1 MSPKQMAR
9 SLCLAMLVCCA
20 LCCTRALASTR
31 VELNG
36 EWQFRTDPTN
46 QGAAQGW
53 SKTAPPDAE
62 TVRVPHT
69 WNIGAHDDYEGTAW
83 YFKTFEAADE
93 LRRKHVELH
102 FGATF
107 YQARVWLNGI
117 ELGGHEGGYTAYHFD
132 VTPHLRRV
140 NVLAVEINNM
150 PTIST
155 IPGWALRLRGGQN
168 VWYDWWH
175 YGGIVRDVWLSAG
188 EPTLVRRQQIRVKVE
203 GAAAAVTDRVFLENF
218 ARKPV
223 AARLVARAVP
233 PGGGPAVATAEAKV
247 TLEPGAQEETI
258 ALRIDAVKLWHFDQ
272 PNVYRLE
279 VDLLDAKGN
288 LLDSLG
294 DAFGARTVELR
305 DRHLYLN
312 GERVRLSG
320 MTRHEESTW
329 EGLAETRGT
338 MRHDYDDLKALH
350 VTFTRPVH
358 YPQHPYI
365 LDYCDRNGILLAPEI
380 PMWQFSE
387 QQMADPKVV
396 ALARRMMREMIE
408 QAYNHPSIIAWSV
421 CNESETFKPGGVAY
435 VRTMKEMIDELDP
448 DRLVTFADDS
458 LPGVKRAEESASSLA
473 DFIMWNQYFGSW
485 AGSATLLP
493 ETVERIG
500 KLFPD
505 KMIVVSEF
513 GAAGIFAPDKPRA
526 DELRSRITRDQV
538 ALFSKYDFIGGLVFW
553 CYQDYKS
560 HRNLRPGEDQGFV
573 EMGVVDEDRQ
583 RRPSYFLW
591 RELNAPAT
599 IGVDWNPITTYTPP
613 AGFRATIGRRGEGE
627 IPSYNLRGYRLVWD
641 AWDDDD
647 RRVGGG
653 EQTLPEIG
661 PAHTVE
667 ASWQP
672 PTTKSMK
679 LRLRLYRPTGF
690 LALEETLLWWQPR
703 SDGQDFEEMKRRGTP
718 VPQ

>member
-1 MSPKQMAR
+1 
-9 SLCLAMLVCCA
+9 
-20 LCCTRALASTR
+20 
-31 VELNG
+31 
-36 EWQFRTDPTN
+36 
-46 QGAAQGW
+46 
-53 SKTAPPDAE
+53 
-62 TVRVPHT
+62 
-69 WNIGAHDDYEGTAW
+69 
-83 YFKTFEAADE
+83 
-93 LRRKHVELH
+93 
-102 FGATF
+102 
-107 YQARVWLNGI
+107 
-117 ELGGHEGGYTAYHFD
+117 
-132 VTPHLRRV
+132 
-140 NVLAVEINNM
+140 
-150 PTIST
+150 
-155 IPGWALRLRGGQN
+155 
-168 VWYDWWH
+168 
-175 YGGIVRDVWLSAG
+175 
-188 EPTLVRRQQIRVKVE
+188 
-203 GAAAAVTDRVFLENF
+203 
-218 ARKPV
+218 
-223 AARLVARAVP
+223 
-233 PGGGPAVATAEAKV
+233 
-247 TLEPGAQEETI
+247 
-258 ALRIDAVKLWHFDQ
+258 
-272 PNVYRLE
+272 
-279 VDLLDAKGN
+279 
-288 LLDSLG
+288 
-294 DAFGARTVELR
+294 
-305 DRHLYLN
+305 
-312 GERVRLSG
+312 
-320 MTRHEESTW
+320 
-329 EGLAETRGT
+329 
-338 MRHDYDDLKALH
+338 MRHDYDDLKRLQ

-396 ALARRMMREMIE
+396 ALAQQMMREMIE

-421 CNESETFKPGGVAY
+421 CNESETSKPGGVAY
-435 VRTMKEMIDELDP
+435 VRTMKEMIDALDP
-448 DRLVTFADDS
+448 DRFVTFADDS
-458 LPGVKRAEESASSLA
+458 LPGVKRAEESAASLA

-538 ALFSKYDFIGGLVFW
+538 ALFGKYDFIGGLVFW

-599 IGVDWNPITTYTPP
+599 ISVDWNPITTYTPP
-613 AGFRATIGRRGEGE
+613 AGFRATIRRRGEGE
-627 IPSYNLRGYRLVWD
+627 IPSYDLRGYRLVWD

-647 RRVGGG
+647 QRVGGG
-653 EQTLPEIG
+653 EQTLPDIG
-661 PAHTVE
+661 PARTVE

-672 PTTKSMK
+672 PATKSMK

-690 LALEETLLWWQPR
+690 LALEETLDWWQPR
-703 SDGQDFEEMKRRGTP
+703 SDGQDLEEMERRGTP